1 MKCSTGLKL
10 SLIVAALLC
19 LQTSSLASAQG
30 NNVSS
35 TTTNYTIGNVSIN
48 QETYDIGL
56 DAYLYLY
63 PLVTMDITRRQMTN
77 FREVRVFGGPMNSF
91 VNAPG
96 FPPVDYKGVVRPNFD
111 TLYSEAW
118 LNLTDGPVIISV
130 PDTGG
135 KYYLLPMLD
144 MWTDVFA
151 SPGKRTTGTAAGNF
165 AIVPLCWNGTLPE
178 GVTRINSPSAP
189 YVWILGRTQTNG
201 TSDYEAVHNIQA
213 GYKITP
219 LSQWGKEPQPVKGT
233 VDPSVD
239 MITPPL
245 RQVNSMPASTF
256 FKYAAEIMKA
266 NPPHITDQPII
277 ARMKRIG
284 IEPGRSFDFNKLD
297 PAVQQA
303 LEKAAVDGLKE
314 MMEKSPTMGKIVNGW
329 QVNTD
334 TMGVYGD
341 YYLKRAIIAMKVL
354 GANLPEDA
362 IYPVLLMDADGNSTD
377 GNNTYLLHFNA
388 SELPPVDAFWS
399 VTMYDTEGF
408 PVANSINRYDLGGH
422 DNLTYNKDG
431 SLDIYIQHDNPG
443 LDEESNWLPAPRE
456 PFSLTMRLYSPRRE
470 ALDGTWSPPPV
481 KKVK

>member
-1 MKCSTGLKL
+1 
-10 SLIVAALLC
+10 
-19 LQTSSLASAQG
+19 
-30 NNVSS
+30 
-35 TTTNYTIGNVSIN
+35 
-48 QETYDIGL
+48 
-56 DAYLYLY
+56 
-63 PLVTMDITRRQMTN
+63 
-77 FREVRVFGGPMNSF
+77 
-91 VNAPG
+91 
-96 FPPVDYKGVVRPNFD
+96 
-111 TLYSEAW
+111 
-118 LNLTDGPVIISV
+118 
-130 PDTGG
+130 
-135 KYYLLPMLD
+135 
-144 MWTDVFA
+144 
-151 SPGKRTTGTAAGNF
+151 
-165 AIVPLCWNGTLPE
+165 
-178 GVTRINSPSAP
+178 
-189 YVWILGRTQTNG
+189 
-201 TSDYEAVHNIQA
+201 
-213 GYKITP
+213 
-219 LSQWGKEPQPVKGT
+219 
-233 VDPSVD
+233 
-239 MITPPL
+239 
-245 RQVNSMPASTF
+245 
-256 FKYAAEIMKA
+256 
-266 NPPHITDQPII
+266 
-277 ARMKRIG
+277 MKRIG

-341 YYLKRAIIAMKVL
+341 YYLKRAIISMKVL

-377 GNNTYLLHFNA
+377 RNNTYLLHFNA

-408 PVANSINRYDLGGH
+408 PVANSINRYDLGDH

-431 SLDIYIQHDNPG
+431 SLDIYIQHDSPG